1 MLTALMA
8 RARFGDPAKEKGM
21 VLWNVPEHLQIGAVP
36 RRIYCNRLLVDP
48 LARAFRCLID
58 KGLIDEL
65 RTWDGCF
72 NIRSKRS
79 SASPSLHSWGLA
91 VDLNAAWNA
100 QGKPPTLSPGFVACF
115 LKAGFDWGG
124 SWARPDGMH
133 FELSEE
139 AFSNGS

>member
-8 RARFGDPAKEKGM
+8 RARFGAPEKEKGM
-21 VLWNVPEHLQIGAVP
+21 VLWNVPEELKIGAVP
-36 RRIYCNRLLVDP
+36 RRIYCNRAMVDP
-48 LARAFRCLID
+48 LARAFGCLID

-72 NIRSKRS
+72 NIRNKRS

-91 VDLNAAWNA
+91 VDLNAAWN
-100 QGKPPTLSPGFVACF
+100 QPGRRSTLSPGFVACF
-115 LKAGFDWGG
+115 VGAGFDHGG
-124 SWARPDGMH
+124 AWARPDAMH
-133 FELSEE
+133 FQLSEE